1 MNLSSPCPSAGAT
14 ACTLSSSRPEPTRH
28 SLGKVSPYPQCKP
41 APLSDP
47 QCPPHILLTGPC
59 GPLQHSS
66 LFTHKLSTEDKGSL
80 FILCTVLPCPN
91 SVAEFVNTS
100 TNHQKPEDPLV
111 SLVGELCLVPRG
123 QSQPIID
130 ETSKRKPSHRDPS
143 ALTVSCLLPGV
154 GPQRAGSYCASST
167 LDSFA
172 QFKVEIKH
180 ATRVRLWW
188 GFCSGERE
196 QNTG

>member
-1 MNLSSPCPSAGAT
+1 MPASPEMNLSSPCPSAGAT

-47 QCPPHILLTGPC
+47 QCPPHILLTGPR

-66 LFTHKLSTEDKGSL
+66 LFTRKLSTEDKGSL

-111 SLVGELCLVPRG
+111 SLVRG
-123 QSQPIID
+123 
-130 ETSKRKPSHRDPS
+130 
-143 ALTVSCLLPGV
+143 ALPGSTWAV
-154 GPQRAGSYCASST
+154 SADHRRNQQKEAFSPGPISPYC
-167 LDSFA
+167 
-172 QFKVEIKH
+172 
-180 ATRVRLWW
+180 
-188 GFCSGERE
+188 
-196 QNTG
+196 